1 VVPVPAREFLL
12 PDLGEGLID
21 ATVVKWLVAA
31 GDLIA
36 VDQPVAE
43 VETAKATVEVPSPH
57 GGIVTVLCAAEGE
70 TLAIGKPLL
79 VVAGEDE
86 DAPVARGSGPVL
98 VGYGTVQRRPRHRR
112 DLFGGPV
119 PAAPASGGP
128 VSGASR
134 GPAATPVRGAVAVA
148 SPVVRRLAKDHGVDL
163 AKLRGSGPGGLIVR
177 ADVAAAT
184 RPATPAAEEGARRV
198 PLRGRRK
205 AAADRFTRSHTELP
219 AATCWVDA
227 DATELRVAKR
237 RISTDAR
244 PVGLLALLGRI
255 CVAAL
260 AKHPDLNSTVDAERG
275 ELVLHRA
282 VHLGFAAQG
291 RDGLVVPVVRD
302 AQELS
307 TAGLAAEMARLVARA
322 RAGELTPAEVSG
334 GTFTLNNYGV
344 FGVDGAS
351 PLLNHPEA
359 AMLGVGRIVARPWGR
374 DGGIELRDLVQL
386 GLTFDHRVCDG
397 AVAGGFLRHVAD
409 CVEEPLRLLAD
420 H

>member
-1 VVPVPAREFLL
+1 MPAHEFLL

-21 ATVVKWLVAA
+21 ATVVKWLVAV

-86 DAPVARGSGPVL
+86 DVPVARDSGSGPVL
-98 VGYGTVQRRPRHRR
+98 VGYGTVQRRTRNRR
-112 DLFGGPV
+112 DLFG
-119 PAAPASGGP
+119 APASGGP
-128 VSGASR
+128 ASG
-134 GPAATPVRGAVAVA
+134 GPVAAPVRGAVAVA

-163 AKLRGSGPGGLIVR
+163 AKLRGSGPDGLIVR
-177 ADVAAAT
+177 ADVVAAT
-184 RPATPAAEEGARRV
+184 RPATPAAADGARRV
-198 PLRGRRK
+198 PIRGRRK
-205 AAADRFTRSHTELP
+205 AAADQFTRSHTEIP
-219 AATCWVDA
+219 AATCWVEA
-227 DATELRVAKR
+227 DATELRAAKR

-244 PVGLLALLGRI
+244 PIGLLALLGRI

-260 AKHPDLNSTVDAERG
+260 ARHPDLNSTVDTERG

-302 AQELS
+302 AQALG
-307 TAGLAAEMARLVARA
+307 TAALAAEMARLVARA
-322 RAGELTPAEVSG
+322 RSGELTPAEMSG

-344 FGVDGAS
+344 FGVDGAA

-409 CVEEPLRLLAD
+409 CVEEPLRLLVD
-420 H
+420 N

>member
-1 VVPVPAREFLL
+1 LPAREFLL
-12 PDLGEGLID
+12 PDLGEGLIE
-21 ATVVKWLVAA
+21 ATVVQWLVAV

-70 TLAIGKPLL
+70 TLAIGRPLL
-79 VVAGEDE
+79 VVAGEE
-86 DAPVARGSGPVL
+86 EEAPVAADPGSGPVL
-98 VGYGTVQRRPRHRR
+98 VGYGTTRRSTRNRR
-112 DLFGGPV
+112 DLFGGREPATRGGTA
-119 PAAPASGGP
+119 AAPA
-128 VSGASR
+128 
-134 GPAATPVRGAVAVA
+134 RGAVAVA

-163 AKLRGSGPGGLIVR
+163 TKLRGSGPGGLIVR
-177 ADVAAAT
+177 ADVVAVT
-184 RPATPAAEEGARRV
+184 RPAADDEAQRV
-198 PLRGRRK
+198 PIRGRRK
-205 AAADRFTRSHTELP
+205 TAADRFTRSHGEIP

-227 DATELRVAKR
+227 DATELRTAKR

-244 PVGLLALLGRI
+244 PIGLSALLGRV
-255 CVAAL
+255 CVTAL
-260 AKHPDLNSTVDAERG
+260 ARYPDLNSTVDVERG

-302 AQELS
+302 AQKLN
-307 TAGLAAEMARLVARA
+307 TAELAAEMARLVERA
-322 RAGELTPAEVSG
+322 RTGELSLAEMSG

-359 AMLGVGRIVARPWGR
+359 AMLGVGRVVARPWGH

-397 AVAGGFLRHVAD
+397 AVAGGFLRYVAD
-409 CVEEPLRLLAD
+409 CVEEPMRLLAD
-420 H
+420 I